1 MEIKNYIKNELK
13 KKGFEDIVIV
23 KTGSESKQLKF
34 SKNKI
39 IKTETGSSD
48 DISLFITKN
57 KRVLYTNLKE
67 FSKQSIDIFIKKA
80 LKFIKNLPE
89 NNNYYGIA
97 EGPFKYKQF
106 RSSYEKKVLDLDDI
120 DLLQKSINS
129 SLNEGAK
136 RTDGVY
142 EVSRAK
148 IELLT
153 SNKVDVEEFSSSL
166 YLSMRSFVNK
176 ESSGHSNIISRTLK
190 NFDVDY
196 VGKNSGRI
204 AKLSINPK
212 DGKKGKYDIIFDPL
226 PFSCL
231 AAEIGNSSS
240 IFSVE
245 SGLSFLADKLKKQVA
260 SKKFS
265 LIDDPLYKDG
275 IQATKFDLEGAPTR
289 KKYIIEDGI
298 LNTYLHNT
306 STAKKYK
313 TQTTGNA
320 GLIAPQPWNLIV
332 KPGKINHEHMFSHI
346 KKGVYITNLWYTR
359 FTNHFTGDFSTMPR
373 DGAFLIENGEIK
385 YPIKNIRISDN
396 MLNIMKNIK
405 EVSNNSIQTKSW
417 ESQEPA
423 ITPSVLVSNINITK
437 PAS

>member
-67 FSKQSIDIFIKKA
+67 FSKQSIDIFIKKT

-89 NNNYYGIA
+89 NNNYYGTA

-153 SNKVDVEEFSSSL
+153 SNKV
-166 YLSMRSFVNK
+166 
-176 ESSGHSNIISRTLK
+176 
-190 NFDVDY
+190 DVDY